1 MLKKIRK
8 EGVVSMC
15 DVAERLESKGRI
27 EGEEKLSR
35 LILLLTKD
43 GRLEDITK
51 TASDKEIRERLYKEF
66 NIED

>member
-1 MLKKIRK
+1 
-8 EGVVSMC
+8 MC

-51 TASDKEIRERLYKEF
+51 AASDKEIRERLYKEF